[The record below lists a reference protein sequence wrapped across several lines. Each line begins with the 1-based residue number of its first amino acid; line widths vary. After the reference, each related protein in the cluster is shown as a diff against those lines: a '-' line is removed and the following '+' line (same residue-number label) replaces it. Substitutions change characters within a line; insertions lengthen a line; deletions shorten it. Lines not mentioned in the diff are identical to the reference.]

1 MITASQNIIN
11 EINSAVRRIQA
22 KVEFFEDSTLVEV
35 CHCNDKLKS
44 FTVERVGDE
53 SKFFGFGI
61 CHRAN
66 IKLLDKFRE
75 LNISTANSFR
85 ITYIIAG
92 EEIAP
97 YPMFYVSEVRRQE
110 NDNSLSITAYDIMY
124 PDSAHRVADLM
135 LTAPYTVREF
145 VQACSDCYGTD
156 GFITTGLDSS
166 ETCFD
171 TLILEGGNFD
181 GSETVRDALNDVA
194 EITQT
199 IFYIN
204 NDNKLVFKRLD
215 KDGDPIAIIDKSK
228 YITLESSTNRRLV
241 RVAHITELGDNAATP
256 MMTGTTQYIRNNA
269 FWMLR
274 TDLDVLLENAIAAV
288 RGLTINQFDCSW
300 RGNPMLEVG
309 DKIGLV
315 AYDDK
320 IVNSFILNDTIDY
333 TGILQEITS
342 WRYNDNEVETEST
355 PISIGEALNQT
366 FAKVD
371 KVNKEISLVVKDTQ
385 DLSSSVNKL
394 VVDASGILA
403 EAKQVSQQ
411 TSSNIEGMNNAID
424 NISKRVQAAIT
435 ADNLSI
441 AIQTELENGVSSI
454 QTKTG
459 FTFDEV
465 GLTIDK
471 LGSEMTTTITEDGMT
486 VYRDENEVL
495 VANNVGV
502 QAINLHAKTYLIV
515 GNYSRF
521 EDYENENKEPRTGC
535 FWLGE

>member
-22 KVEFFEDSTLVEV
+22 KVEFFEGSTLVEV

-124 PDSAHRVADLM
+124 PDSAHRVADLV
-135 LTAPYTVREF
+135 LTAPYSIREF

-156 GFITTGLDSS
+156 GYEIIGVGAE

-171 TLILEGGNFD
+171 TVMAEGGNFD
-181 GSETVRDALNDVA
+181 GSETVREALNDVA

-199 IFYIN
+199 IFYISSN
-204 NDNKLVFKRLD
+204 NKLIFKRLD
-215 KDGDPIAIIDKSK
+215 RDGEPVAIISKDK

-256 MMTGTTQYIRNNA
+256 MLVGTTQYIRNNA
-269 FWMLR
+269 FWELR
-274 TDLDVLLENAIAAV
+274 TDLATLLDNAITAIK
-288 RGLTINQFDCSW
+288 GLTINQFDCSW
-300 RGNPMLEVG
+300 RGNPTLEVG

-315 AYDDK
+315 AYDND
-320 IVNSFILNDTIDY
+320 IVESFVINDVVNY
-333 TGILQEITS
+333 TGMLQETTS
-342 WRYNDNEVETEST
+342 WRYNDNEVETEAT
-355 PISIGEALNQT
+355 PISLGDALNQT

-371 KVNKEISLVVKDTQ
+371 KINKEISLVVKDSQ
-385 DLSSSVNKL
+385 DMVSTVSQL
-394 VVDASGILA
+394 VINAEGILG
-403 EAKQVSQQ
+403 EVEYISQK
-411 TSSNIEGMNNAID
+411 TDDSLGAMNNSID
-424 NISKRVQAAIT
+424 TLSKKVQAGLT
-435 ADNLSI
+435 SEGLSI
-441 AIQTELENGVSSI
+441 AIQTELENGINSVK
-454 QTKTG
+454 TKTG

-465 GLTIDK
+465 GLTIEK
-471 LGSEMTTTITEDGMT
+471 AGSEMTTTITEDGMA
-486 VYRDENEVL
+486 VYRDDTEVL
-495 VANNVGV
+495 TADNTGV
-502 QAINLHAKTYLIV
+502 YATNLHAKTFLIV
-515 GNYSRF
+515 GKYSRF
-521 EDYENENKEPRTGC
+521 EDYINQNNEPRTGC
-535 FWLGE
+535 FWLGV

>member
-1 MITASQNIIN
+1 MITASNNIIN

-22 KVEFFEDSTLVEV
+22 KVEFFEGSTLVEV

-44 FTVERVGDE
+44 FSIERVGDE

-66 IKLLDKFRE
+66 IKLLDKYRTT
-75 LNISTANSFR
+75 NVSTANHFK
-85 ITYIIAG
+85 ITYIING

-97 YPMFYVSEVRRQE
+97 YPLFYINEVRRQE

-124 PDSAHRVADLM
+124 PDSAHRVADLV
-135 LTAPYTVREF
+135 LTAPYTIREF

-156 GFITTGLDSS
+156 GVITAGLDSS

-171 TLILEGGNFD
+171 TLMAEGGNFD
-181 GSETVRDALNDVA
+181 GSETVREALNDVA

-204 NDNKLVFKRLD
+204 NENKLVFKRLD
-215 KDGDPIAIIDKSK
+215 KSGEPVVIINKDK

-256 MMTGTTQYIRNNA
+256 MAVGTTQYVRNNA
-269 FWMLR
+269 FWSMR
-274 TDLDVLLENAIAAV
+274 SDLDVLLENAIAAI
-288 RGLTINQFDCSW
+288 RNLTINQFDCSW
-300 RGNPMLEVG
+300 RGNPTLEIG
-309 DKIGLV
+309 DKIGLEQ
-315 AYDDK
+315 YDGD
-320 IVNSFILNDTIDY
+320 IVNSFILNDVVDY
-333 TGILQEITS
+333 TGMLQETTS
-342 WRYNDNEVETEST
+342 WRYNDNEVETEAT
-355 PISIGEALNQT
+355 PISLGEALNQT

-385 DLSSSVNKL
+385 ELGDNVNKL
-394 VVDASGILA
+394 VVDANGILA

-411 TSSNIEGMNNAID
+411 TTSNIEGMNTAID
-424 NISKRVQAAIT
+424 NISKRVQSAIT

-459 FTFDEV
+459 FTFDAE

-471 LGSEMTTTITEDGMT
+471 LGSEMTTKITEDGMT

-495 VANNVGV
+495 VANNIGV

-521 EDYENENKEPRTGC
+521 EDYENENNEPRTGC
-535 FWLGE
+535 FWLGN

>member
-22 KVEFFEDSTLVEV
+22 KVEFFEGSTLVEV

-75 LNISTANSFR
+75 LDISTANSFR

-97 YPMFYVSEVRRQE
+97 YPMFYVSEVRRNE

-124 PDSAHRVADLM
+124 PDSAHRVMDLVI
-135 LTAPYTVREF
+135 TAPYTIREF
-145 VQACSDCYGTD
+145 CKACSDCYGTE
-156 GFITTGLDSS
+156 GIEIIGVSS
-166 ETCFD
+166 NETCFE
-171 TLILEGGNFD
+171 TMMPEGGNFD
-181 GSETVRDALNDVA
+181 GTETVRDALNDVA

-204 NDNKLVFKRLD
+204 SDNKLVFKRLD
-215 KDGDPIAIIDKSK
+215 KDGAPVLTINKDK

-256 MMTGTTQYIRNNA
+256 MAVGTTQYVRNNA
-269 FWMLR
+269 FWELR
-274 TDLDVLLENAIAAV
+274 TDLDILLENAIAAI
-288 RGLTINQFDCSW
+288 RNLTINQFDCSW
-300 RGNPMLEVG
+300 RGNPILEVG
-309 DKIGLV
+309 DKIGLIT
-315 AYDDK
+315 YDDK
-320 IVNSFILNDTIDY
+320 TVNSFILNDVINY
-333 TGILQEITS
+333 TGMLQETTS
-342 WRYNDNEVETEST
+342 WRYNDNEVETEAT
-355 PISIGEALNQT
+355 PISLGDALNQT

-385 DLSSSVNKL
+385 DMSDTMSKL
-394 VVDASGILA
+394 VVDTNGVLA
-403 EAKQVSQQ
+403 EVKQVSQQ
-411 TSSNIEGMNNAID
+411 TSNSIDGMNNTID
-424 NISKRVQAAIT
+424 NLSKRVQTAIT
-435 ADNLSI
+435 AENLSI

-486 VYRDENEVL
+486 VYRDGNEVL

-502 QAINLHAKTYLIV
+502 QATNLHAKTFLII
-515 GNYSRF
+515 GNYSRL
-521 EDYENENKEPRTGC
+521 EDYVDENDEPRTGC
-535 FWLGE
+535 FWLGN

>member
-22 KVEFFEDSTLVEV
+22 KVEFFEGSTLVEV

-124 PDSAHRVADLM
+124 PDSAHRVADLV
-135 LTAPYTVREF
+135 LTAPYSVREF

-156 GFITTGLDSS
+156 GYEIIGVGAE

-171 TLILEGGNFD
+171 TVMAEGGNFD
-181 GSETVRDALNDVA
+181 GSETVREALNDVA

-199 IFYIN
+199 IFYISSN
-204 NDNKLVFKRLD
+204 NKLIFKRLD
-215 KDGDPIAIIDKSK
+215 RDGEPVAIISKDK

-256 MMTGTTQYIRNNA
+256 MLVGTTQYIRNNA
-269 FWMLR
+269 FWELR
-274 TDLDVLLENAIAAV
+274 TDLATLLDNAITAV
-288 RGLTINQFDCSW
+288 KGLTINQFDCSW
-300 RGNPMLEVG
+300 RGNPTLEVG

-315 AYDDK
+315 AYNDD
-320 IVNSFILNDTIDY
+320 IVESFVINDVVNY
-333 TGILQEITS
+333 TGMLQETTS
-342 WRYNDNEVETEST
+342 WRYNDNEVETEAT
-355 PISIGEALNQT
+355 PISLGDALNQT

-371 KVNKEISLVVKDTQ
+371 KINKEISLVVKDSQ
-385 DLSSSVNKL
+385 DMVSTVSQL
-394 VVDASGILA
+394 VINAEGILG
-403 EAKQVSQQ
+403 EVEYISQK
-411 TSSNIEGMNNAID
+411 TDDSLGAINNSID
-424 NISKRVQAAIT
+424 TLSKKVQAGLT
-435 ADNLSI
+435 SEGLSI
-441 AIQTELENGVSSI
+441 AIQTELENGINSVK
-454 QTKTG
+454 TKTG

-465 GLTIDK
+465 GLTIEK
-471 LGSEMTTTITEDGMT
+471 AGSEMTTTITEDGMA
-486 VYRDENEVL
+486 VYRDDTEVL
-495 VANNVGV
+495 TADNTGV
-502 QAINLHAKTYLIV
+502 YATNLHAKTFLIV
-515 GNYSRF
+515 GKYSRF
-521 EDYENENKEPRTGC
+521 EDYINQDNEPRTGC
-535 FWLGE
+535 FWLGV

>member
-44 FTVERVGDE
+44 FNVERVGDE

-66 IKLLDKFRE
+66 IKLLDKYRE

-92 EEIAP
+92 EEITP

-124 PDSAHRVADLM
+124 PDSAHRVADLV
-135 LTAPYTVREF
+135 LTAPYTIREF
-145 VQACSDCYGTD
+145 VQACSDCYGTEGYEIIGVGAD
-156 GFITTGLDSS
+156 

-171 TLILEGGNFD
+171 TVSEEGGNFD
-181 GSETVRDALNDVA
+181 GTETVRDALNDVA

-204 NDNKLVFKRLD
+204 NQNKLVFKRLD
-215 KDGDPIAIIDKSK
+215 KDGAPVLLIDKDK
-228 YITLESSTNRRLV
+228 YITLESSTNRRLA
-241 RVAHITELGDNAATP
+241 RIAHITELGDNASTP

-274 TDLDVLLENAIAAV
+274 TDLATLLDNAITAI

-300 RGNPMLEVG
+300 RGNPTLEVG
-309 DKIGLV
+309 DKIGVV
-315 AYDDK
+315 AYNND
-320 IVNSFILNDTIDY
+320 VVESYILNDTIDY
-333 TGILQEITS
+333 TGMLQEITS
-342 WRYNDNEVETEST
+342 WRYNDNEVETEGT
-355 PISIGEALNQT
+355 PISLGDALNQT

-371 KVNKEISLVVKDTQ
+371 KVNKEITLVVKDTQ
-385 DLSSSVNKL
+385 DMVKTVSELKVN
-394 VVDASGILA
+394 
-403 EAKQVSQQ
+403 
-411 TSSNIEGMNNAID
+411 TEGMLFEVENLSQKTNDNMDAMNNNFD
-424 NISKRVQAAIT
+424 TLSKKVQAAIT
-435 ADNLSI
+435 SENLSI
-441 AIQTELENGVSSI
+441 AIQTELENGINSV

-459 FTFDEV
+459 FTFDEE
-465 GLTIDK
+465 GLTIEK
-471 LGSEMTTTITEDGMT
+471 SGSEMTTTITEDGMT
-486 VYRDENEVL
+486 VYRDQNEVL
-495 VANNVGV
+495 VADNVGV
-502 QAINLHAKTYLIV
+502 QAINLHAKTFLIV

-521 EDYENENKEPRTGC
+521 EDYINENNEPRTGC
-535 FWLGE
+535 FWLGN